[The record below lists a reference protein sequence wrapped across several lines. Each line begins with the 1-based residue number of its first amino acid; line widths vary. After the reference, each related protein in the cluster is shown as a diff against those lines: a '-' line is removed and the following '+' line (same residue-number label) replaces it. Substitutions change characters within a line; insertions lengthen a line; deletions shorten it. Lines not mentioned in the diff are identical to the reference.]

1 MFVEI
6 SKMWV
11 KISNF
16 IRYSFKCSLK
26 IDQDLRNFDKNK
38 ILHPKTGLGGRGLFC
53 ILFCNHSRLKKIVT
67 IHLIIWTRRKVTF
80 SSKIDPKCLIMW

>member
-1 MFVEI
+1 MLVEI

-26 IDQDLRNFDKNK
+26 IDQDLRNLDKNK
-38 ILHPKTGLGGRGLFC
+38 MFHPKTGWGGA
-53 ILFCNHSRLKKIVT
+53 ILHFILQSFQT
-67 IHLIIWTRRKVTF
+67 
-80 SSKIDPKCLIMW
+80 